1 MVWYFCK
8 MGKSG
13 TRFGPQES
21 VTLGDSFG
29 SEREKNH
36 RQEQMHDRAG
46 LLHGQGQRT
55 LNTPKMRAYQN
66 DACDITTTW
75 LLFLFFGW
83 SYGSMGRTGL
93 QMLYYIT
100 CGGFGLW
107 TLIRL
112 FTLNDAIKEYNR
124 GVAAR
129 VGMDNQEMA
138 ALGLM

>member
-1 MVWYFCK
+1 
-8 MGKSG
+8 
-13 TRFGPQES
+13 
-21 VTLGDSFG
+21 
-29 SEREKNH
+29 
-36 RQEQMHDRAG
+36 
-46 LLHGQGQRT
+46 
-55 LNTPKMRAYQN
+55 
-66 DACDITTTW
+66 
-75 LLFLFFGW
+75 
-83 SYGSMGRTGL
+83 
-93 QMLYYIT
+93 MLYYIT

>member
-1 MVWYFCK
+1 MDNSK
-8 MGKSG
+8 MLK
-13 TRFGPQES
+13 
-21 VTLGDSFG
+21 
-29 SEREKNH
+29 
-36 RQEQMHDRAG
+36 
-46 LLHGQGQRT
+46 
-55 LNTPKMRAYQN
+55 YQN
-66 DACDITTTW
+66 NACDKTMTW

-83 SYGSMGRTGL
+83 SYGSMGRSGL
-93 QMLYYIT
+93 QILYYLT

-124 GVAAR
+124 GVAMR